1 MNDIFAEVAPFYIY
15 TGILDSECFPLES
28 VYLHS
33 DDFGEDA
40 AVVLGI
46 YYGYHSSE
54 IIYYCAYYL

>member
-15 TGILDSECFPLES
+15 TGILDES
-28 VYLHS
+28 VFRS
-33 DDFGEDA
+33 RASICIRMTSERFA

-54 IIYYCAYYL
+54 II